1 MKLGYFLL
9 LLLISGCAQYPLATR
24 DESEKN
30 LMNMTQVTEGMK
42 MREVK
47 KIMGMPYKVEKRK
60 MEGKKYTTWFY
71 LTKRTKSYQ
80 TKILEENLTPF
91 VFYRGILKGIGY
103 FFYNELFDINNA
115 RMKRDA
121 ELRQEYT
128 DDREEWPPNEHKIIS
143 PEEKYP
149 SDEDREDA
157 IEKFLKESI
166 QPKEEIEIER
176 EKLLQEDAVKQ
187 PYPQVDEEKP
197 IEKQDMKKTPSLE
210 KPSKEKQK
218 PIENQ
223 TQDQIQDQIQ
233 KFLEEK
239 TDEK

>member
-1 MKLGYFLL
+1 MKRGYFLL

-60 MEGKKYTTWFY
+60 IEGKKYTTWFY
-71 LTKRTKSYQ
+71 LTERTKSYQ
-80 TKILEENLTPF
+80 TKILEENLKPF
-91 VFYRGILKGIGY
+91 VFYKGILKGIGY

-115 RMKRDA
+115 KMKRDA
-121 ELRQEYT
+121 ELRQQYT

-166 QPKEEIEIER
+166 QPKEEIER
-176 EKLLQEDAVKQ
+176 EELLKEESAVK
-187 PYPQVDEEKP
+187 KG
-197 IEKQDMKKTPSLE
+197 S
-210 KPSKEKQK
+210 S
-218 PIENQ
+218 
-223 TQDQIQDQIQ
+223 
-233 KFLEEK
+233 
-239 TDEK
+239 